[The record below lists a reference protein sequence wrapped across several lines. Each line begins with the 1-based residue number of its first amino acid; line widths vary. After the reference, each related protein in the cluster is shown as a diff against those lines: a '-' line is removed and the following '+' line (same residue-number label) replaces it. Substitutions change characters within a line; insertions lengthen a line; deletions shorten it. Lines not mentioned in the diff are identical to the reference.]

1 MLVSRR
7 IVSGVL
13 VLGSF
18 ALAPG
23 CSAPRPPPRLDPHEH
38 VTPRAASATEMHEET
53 ASARAADARDHAPV
67 AIPKVVRRILVEETE
82 LVAQS
87 RTMAS
92 DLPDPRGRARALA
105 DVDELARELGRVAEP
120 MARSI
125 AGDGEIDS
133 DTLDQ
138 VVREL
143 LLLDTRISLLHER
156 LRTATERTTAVLVE

>member
-1 MLVSRR
+1 
-7 IVSGVL
+7 
-13 VLGSF
+13 
-18 ALAPG
+18 
-23 CSAPRPPPRLDPHEH
+23 
-38 VTPRAASATEMHEET
+38 MHEET

-67 AIPKVVRRILVEETE
+67 AVPKVVRRILVEETE